1 LRVICTEVVDQR
13 CQTFLPLKIV
23 SELVLTRKKKSQ
35 EEQASVREIKWDAFK
50 KYSEDQLEAEQQHAA
65 EVEQQVSALK
75 HQLEEAKIHYK
86 QKVGSEFSYYAIY

>member
-1 LRVICTEVVDQR
+1 L
-13 CQTFLPLKIV
+13 
-23 SELVLTRKKKSQ
+23 Q

-75 HQLEEAKIHYK
+75 QQLQEAEIHYK
-86 QKVGSEFSYYAIY
+86 QKVGSEFSSYAYAQLLDLGHIRGYMVP